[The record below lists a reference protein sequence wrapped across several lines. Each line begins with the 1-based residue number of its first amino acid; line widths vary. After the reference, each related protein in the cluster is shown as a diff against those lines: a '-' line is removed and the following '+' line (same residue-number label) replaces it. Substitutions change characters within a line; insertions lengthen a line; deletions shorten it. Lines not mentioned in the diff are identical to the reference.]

1 MNLKQLGI
9 LLVIVVIL
17 GGAGLVLHH
26 NQKSS
31 WSSGG
36 ADVGKK
42 LLGDFPVNDVTQI
55 HVKQGTNELTLAKSN
70 DLWIVR
76 ERRGY
81 PADFSQISQLLLKLR
96 DLKIVQSEE
105 VGPSQYARLNL
116 APGQGTNGVTIA
128 EFIDANGKAIRTLY
142 LGKAHMRESKQAP
155 SMGMEGG
162 DTSFPDGRY
171 VLTSSNATTVAVI
184 SDPLTDINTQPA
196 QWLDKAFF
204 KNEKPRSVSVKF
216 PEATNS
222 WALSRDAET
231 NQWTLADAKPDEKLD
246 ESKASE
252 VTGALSSPTFT
263 DVLNP
268 QDGDFSNAKQ
278 IEIQDFDGYSYSIK
292 VGAQTNDSY
301 YLKVTTTA
309 SFETTRKPGKDETA
323 DQKKALDKV
332 FEDNL
337 SVAKEKFQRASR
349 FNNWTYLV
357 PEYTVSPIL
366 KTREQ
371 LLVEKPSTN
380 SMSEATNEVSGATE
394 SGVTNAPV
402 PKAE

>member
-26 NQKSS
+26 NQKQS
-31 WSSGG
+31 WSTGG

-42 LLGDFPVNDVTQI
+42 LLGDFPVNDVAQI
-55 HVKQGTNELTLAKSN
+55 HIKQGTNELTLAKAN
-70 DLWIVR
+70 DVWAVR

-81 PADFSQISQLLLKLR
+81 PADFAKISALLLKLR
-96 DLKIVQSEE
+96 DLKVVQSEE

-116 APGQGTNGVTIA
+116 TPGQGTNAATVA
-128 EFIDANGKAIRTLY
+128 EFSDANGKPIRTLV
-142 LGKAHMRESKQAP
+142 LGKTHMRESKQAP

-171 VLTSSNATTVAVI
+171 VLTSSNAPSVAVI
-184 SDPLTDINTQPA
+184 SDPLNDLAPQPA
-196 QWLDKAFF
+196 QWLDKTFF

-222 WALSRDAET
+222 WALSREGET
-231 NQWTLADAKPDEKLD
+231 NEWKLADAKTDEKLD

-252 VTGALSSPTFT
+252 VTGTLSSPSFT

-278 IEIQDFDGYSYSIK
+278 IDIHDLNGFSYAVK
-292 VGAQTNDSY
+292 VGAKTNDDY
-301 YLKVTTTA
+301 FLKVQTSAAFRSRTPA
-309 SFETTRKPGKDETA
+309 ANETA
-323 DQKKALDKV
+323 EQKVAADKAFQTQQEKD
-332 FEDNL
+332 
-337 SVAKEKFQRASR
+337 KEKFQRESG

-357 PEYTVSPIL
+357 PSWTVDPLL

-380 SMSEATNEVSGATE
+380 AVSEVTNEVSTATE
-394 SGVTNAPV
+394 NVVTNAAAA
-402 PKAE
+402 PKTD